1 MLIKELLKY
10 IGIDIN
16 NVDNISAS
24 SFSGNISYEILH
36 DMLYNLS
43 LMVFIFSIICLLSFI
58 NVLIYFLVLLYS
70 DKSKFILNLSE
81 QKPWIKRF
89 LNLYKQSRISFIITE
104 IIFFILSVNGMIFI
118 SFLSLRFLII
128 NQ

>member
-1 MLIKELLKY
+1 M
-10 IGIDIN
+10 
-16 NVDNISAS
+16 
-24 SFSGNISYEILH
+24 
-36 DMLYNLS
+36 
-43 LMVFIFSIICLLSFI
+43 

-81 QKPWIKRF
+81 KKPWFNKI
-89 LNLYKQSRISFIITE
+89 LTLYKQSRISFIITE

-118 SFLSLRFLII
+118 SFISLRFLII